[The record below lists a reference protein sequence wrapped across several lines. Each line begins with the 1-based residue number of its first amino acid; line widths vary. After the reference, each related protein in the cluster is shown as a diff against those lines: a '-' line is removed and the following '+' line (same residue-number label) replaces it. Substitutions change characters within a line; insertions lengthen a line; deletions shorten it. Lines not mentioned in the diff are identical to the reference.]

1 MAAREGEEGMVEG
14 VRGGSLHWAWIVLG
28 TCFVNLFINYS
39 VRLGY
44 SVVLPEMIRDL
55 GFSRTAGGSIYN
67 AYFLAYVALTPLAG
81 YLTDRIGARWVIF
94 TCAGIL
100 GGGVLW
106 MGSIHSFWTACF
118 AFAMVGLGS
127 TGMWTPVITLIQ
139 RWFAPHRRGFALGIL
154 STGYGLGFATMGIAF
169 PWIVGRWDWRHAWY
183 LLGAGGLLMVLVNG
197 LLLRSDP
204 ESAGCRPWGQKG
216 TWKEPPSS
224 ALLPRGGHAFALI
237 FRDPVF
243 WLVGLSYLT
252 VSYSLYGMTTFMVD
266 YARSQLGLPLEKASL
281 LATVHGF
288 SQMMGVLTVLPLSD
302 YLGRRKT
309 LIFSN
314 ALIAACLAGVI
325 LAGNSWAMLCVF
337 VGIMA
342 VFYGATFPMYGA
354 CAGDFFPREMM
365 GTVIGVWTPF
375 YGIGAIS
382 AHWVSGLLRD
392 MTGSYDVP
400 FIINTVMAAIGS
412 MLMFTVRQKASD

>member
-1 MAAREGEEGMVEG
+1 LTLVKTGDTRK
-14 VRGGSLHWAWIVLG
+14 RRSFHWAWIVLG
-28 TCFVNLFINYS
+28 TCFVNLFVNYS
-39 VRLGY
+39 IRLGY

-55 GFSRTAGGSIYN
+55 EFSRTAGGSIYN
-67 AYFLAYVALTPLAG
+67 AYFLAYVGLTPLAG
-81 YLTDRIGARWVIF
+81 HLTDRIGARWVIAV
-94 TCAGIL
+94 CAGIL
-100 GGGVLW
+100 GTGVLW
-106 MGSIHSFWTACF
+106 MGSIDSFWMACL
-118 AFAMVGLGS
+118 AFAVVGLGS
-127 TGMWTPVITLIQ
+127 TGMWTPIITLIQ

-169 PWIVGRWDWRHAWY
+169 PWIVSRWDWRHAWY
-183 LLGAGGLLMVLVNG
+183 ILGTGALVMVLANSF
-197 LLLRSDP
+197 LLRSDP
-204 ESAGCRPWGQKG
+204 ASAGLRPWGQKG
-216 TWKEPPSS
+216 NWETSLPASS
-224 ALLPRGGHAFALI
+224 PRGGNAFALI
-237 FRDPVF
+237 FRNPTF

-266 YARSQLGLPLEKASL
+266 YARSQIGLPLETASL
-281 LATVHGF
+281 LATIHGL

-302 YLGRRKT
+302 VLGRRRT

-314 ALIAACLAGVI
+314 ALIAACLVGVI
-325 LAGNSWAMLCVF
+325 LAGNSWVMLCVC

-354 CAGDFFPREMM
+354 CAGDFFPGEIM

-392 MTGSYDVP
+392 SAGSYDMP
-400 FIINTVMAAIGS
+400 FVINAAMAAIGS
-412 MLMFTVRQKASD
+412 VLMFLVRQNRTD